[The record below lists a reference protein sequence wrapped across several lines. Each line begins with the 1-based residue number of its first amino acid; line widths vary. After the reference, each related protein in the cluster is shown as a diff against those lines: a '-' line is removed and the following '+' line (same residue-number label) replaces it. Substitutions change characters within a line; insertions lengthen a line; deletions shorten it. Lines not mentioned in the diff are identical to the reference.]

1 MDGYVTLGD
10 VGTAGNQQE
19 SGPVV
24 VMGVSGSGKT
34 AVGRAL
40 ATRLGVPFAD
50 GDDLHPEANVAK
62 MSAGVPLDEHD
73 RYPWLEAVGTWLAGH
88 RDGGVISCSAL
99 RRAHRDQLRRH
110 VADLEF
116 VHLDGSPDLIRE
128 RQAARRGH
136 FMPPELMT
144 SQLATL
150 EPLQPDEQG
159 TVVDIDQSV
168 DEIVAELIVEW
179 GRDGP

>member
-1 MDGYVTLGD
+1 MHGCATLGPVND
-10 VGTAGNQQE
+10 QQQ
-19 SGPVV
+19 SGPIV

-40 ATRLGVPFAD
+40 AIRLRVPFAD
-50 GDDLHPEANVAK
+50 ADDLHPEANVAK
-62 MSAGVPLDEHD
+62 MTAGVPLDEHD
-73 RYPWLEAVGTWLAGH
+73 RHPWLDAVGTWLSSH
-88 RDGGVISCSAL
+88 HEGGVISCSAL

-110 VADLEF
+110 VANLEF

-128 RQAARRGH
+128 RQAARPDH

-159 TVVDIDQSV
+159 TVVDIDQGV
-168 DEIVAELIVEW
+168 DEIVAELIAEW
-179 GRDGP
+179 GRGDP